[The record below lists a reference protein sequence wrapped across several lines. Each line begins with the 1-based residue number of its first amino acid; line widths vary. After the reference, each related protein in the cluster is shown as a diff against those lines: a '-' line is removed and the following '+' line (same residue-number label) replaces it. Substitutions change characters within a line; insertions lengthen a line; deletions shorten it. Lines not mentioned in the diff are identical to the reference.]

1 MGTLTQTLTLLGE
14 KNIAQKKNISEADIV
29 QLIRKG
35 LPYAALDRL
44 KNKLK
49 LSEKEIA
56 AVAHIHPRTLA
67 RRKSEKRLLL
77 DESDRVYSLASLVTR
92 TIEVLGDEE
101 NALVWLRDPNPALG
115 GATPLKYAST
125 AIGAKRVETILAQI
139 EWGDLS

>member
-1 MGTLTQTLTLLGE
+1 MGTLTQTLNLLGE

-56 AVAHIHPRTLA
+56 AIADIHPRTLA

-101 NALVWLRDPNPALG
+101 NALVWLRAPNQALG
-115 GATPLKYAST
+115 GATPLKYASI
-125 AIGAKRVETILAQI
+125 AIGAKRVEAILAQI